1 MENLGA
7 SLDLLL
13 NWQIFVYLPL
23 GVILGAIIG
32 AIPGLTITMAIGI
45 LLPFT
50 LFFDPLAGIVLLL
63 GITKGGL
70 FGGSISAILLNVP
83 GSPAAACT
91 MLEGYPLARKGRAG
105 EALDTALWAS
115 FIGDLISVLA
125 LILLAGMLARFGLR
139 FGPVELLALVIFS
152 LTIIAAVSNAGLLKG
167 VIGGALGL
175 FAGTVGLDLIYGTE
189 RFTFG
194 QPNLYDGIAFLP
206 LLVGL
211 FALPDILLYYF
222 RPAKEAEIE
231 ISGKPEQRGRLSR
244 ANFRMVLPTILR
256 GSAVGIVLGAIP
268 GVGATP
274 STFASYAIARKTA
287 PDRKEF
293 GQGALSGVAAAESA
307 NSGTGA
313 STLIPLLALGIPGDV
328 ITAMLMGAFFFHG
341 LAPGPNLF
349 QDNIS
354 FVYALYVALLV
365 SSGVI
370 LVVGRFGV
378 PLIRRIVEV
387 PRAILFPMVIVL
399 TVVGSYAI
407 SNSMFDVW
415 VMFFAGFVGLA
426 FRALRVSEA
435 AFLIG
440 FVLSPLL
447 EDNLQRVLIISRGDL
462 TVFFSSGIAIFFYG
476 VTTLV
481 VLFQLA
487 FSLSQIFRPAGRHDS
502 AISESASRAET
513 DGRRRTS

>member
-13 NWQIFVYLPL
+13 NWRVIVCLPL

-32 AIPGLTITMAIGI
+32 AIPGLTITMGIGI

-91 MLEGYPLARKGRAG
+91 MIEGYPLARKGRAG

-115 FIGDLISVLA
+115 FIGDLLSVIS
-125 LILLAGMLARFGLR
+125 LILLAGVLAQFGLK
-139 FGPVELLALVIFS
+139 FGPVELLALIVFS
-152 LTIIAAVSNAGLLKG
+152 LTIIAAVSNTGLLKG
-167 VIGGALGL
+167 VIGGVLGL
-175 FAGTVGLDLIYGTE
+175 FAGTVGLDLIYGAE

-222 RPAKEAEIE
+222 RPSRDSLIDVKAP
-231 ISGKPEQRGRLSR
+231 PEQRGRLSR
-244 ANFRMVLPTILR
+244 ANLKMVMPTILK

-268 GVGATP
+268 GIGATP

-287 PDRKEF
+287 PDRKDF
-293 GQGALSGVAAAESA
+293 GKGALSGVAAAESA

-328 ITAMLMGAFFFHG
+328 ITAMLMGAFYFHG
-341 LAPGPNLF
+341 LAPGPLLF
-349 QDNIS
+349 QNNIS

-365 SSGVI
+365 SSAI
-370 LVVGRFGV
+370 IFIVGRFGV
-378 PLIRRIVEV
+378 PVIRKIVEV

-399 TVVGSYAI
+399 TVIGSYAI
-407 SNSMFDVW
+407 SNSIFDVW
-415 VMFFAGFVGLA
+415 VMLFAGFVGLL

-447 EDNLQRVLIISRGDL
+447 EDNLQRVLIMSRGDL
-462 TVFFSSGIAIFFYG
+462 SNFFSSGIAIFFYG
-476 VTTLV
+476 VTLLV
-481 VLFQLA
+481 VLFQL
-487 FSLSQIFRPAGRHDS
+487 FMSITIPSLHANIKKAKLRLDKEG
-502 AISESASRAET
+502 ES
-513 DGRRRTS
+513 

>member
-1 MENLGA
+1 MEHFGA
-7 SLDLLL
+7 ALDLLL
-13 NWQIFVYLPL
+13 NWRVIVCLPL

-91 MLEGYPLARKGRAG
+91 MIEGYPLARKGRAG

-115 FIGDLISVLA
+115 FIGDLLSVIS
-125 LILLAGMLARFGLR
+125 LILLAGLLAQFGLK
-139 FGPVELLALVIFS
+139 FGPTELLALIAFS
-152 LTIIAAVSNAGLLKG
+152 LTIIAAVSNTGLLKG
-167 VIGGALGL
+167 IIGGALGL
-175 FAGTVGLDLIYGTE
+175 FAGTVGLDLIYGAE

-222 RPAKEAEIE
+222 RPSRESALNVKSA
-231 ISGKPEQRGRLSR
+231 PEQKGRLSR
-244 ANFRMVLPTILR
+244 KNLRMIMPTILK

-268 GVGATP
+268 GIGATP

-287 PDRKEF
+287 PDRDDF
-293 GQGALSGVAAAESA
+293 GKGALSGVAAAESA

-328 ITAMLMGAFFFHG
+328 ITAMLMGAFYFHG
-341 LAPGPNLF
+341 LAPGPLLF
-349 QDNIS
+349 QNNIS
-354 FVYALYVALLV
+354 FVYALYVALLI
-365 SSGVI
+365 SSYVI
-370 LVVGRFGV
+370 FIVGRFGV
-378 PLIRRIVEV
+378 PVIRRIVEV

-399 TVVGSYAI
+399 TVIGSYAI

-415 VMFFAGFVGLA
+415 VMLFAGFVGLL

-447 EDNLQRVLIISRGDL
+447 EDNLQRVLIMSRGDL
-462 TVFFSSGIAIFFYG
+462 TNLFSSWIAIFFYA
-476 VTTLV
+476 VTLLV
-481 VLFQLA
+481 VLVQA
-487 FSLSQIFRPAGRHDS
+487 FMSIPSPALHANIRK
-502 AISESASRAET
+502 SRLRI
-513 DGRRRTS
+513 DNDNQS